1 MDVLNL
7 DAIVCVFDQAIHSKA
22 CKIKWKALLKFQR
35 CIMMM
40 GIFRQYLEFM
50 SILNRRFGDAGLLDA
65 LVQSS
70 IVAEGS
76 VDSALRGKS
85 YNRGIRLCKIYYE
98 ALNRLLL
105 KQLEDEGLEM
115 YKEFSSHFDHT
126 DTMNAARF
134 EALKSES
141 SFEQLFNNYLNLR
154 IKLGSSDF
162 ILQRFWLSYLEMMEL
177 LLSLICPV
185 RLGKWDLLV
194 QYIHS
199 IISFTFAY
207 DHINYA
213 RYLPAL
219 LGEML
224 SLEDD

>member
-1 MDVLNL
+1 
-7 DAIVCVFDQAIHSKA
+7 
-22 CKIKWKALLKFQR
+22 
-35 CIMMM
+35 MMM
-40 GIFRQYLEFM
+40 GIFQLHLEFM
-50 SILNRRFGDAGLLDA
+50 SILNRRFGDAGLRDA

-70 IVAEGS
+70 IVAERS

-85 YNRGIRLCKIYYE
+85 YNRGIRLCKTYYE
-98 ALNRLLL
+98 VLNRLLL
-105 KQLEDEGLEM
+105 KQLEDERLEM
-115 YKEFSSHFDHT
+115 YKEFSSHFDYT
-126 DTMNAARF
+126 ETMNAVRF

-162 ILQRFWLSYLEMMEL
+162 SLQRFWLSYLEMMEL
-177 LLSLICPV
+177 LFSLIYSV

-199 IISFTFAY
+199 IIPFTSAY
-207 DHINYA
+207 DHIDYA

-219 LGEML
+219 LGKCYL
-224 SLEDD
+224 